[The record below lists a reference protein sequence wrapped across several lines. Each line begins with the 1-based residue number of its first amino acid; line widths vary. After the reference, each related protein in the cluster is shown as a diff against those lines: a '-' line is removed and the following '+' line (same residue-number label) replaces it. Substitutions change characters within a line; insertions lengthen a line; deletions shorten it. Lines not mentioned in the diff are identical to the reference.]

1 MALKLDKYEEELEDN
16 ISLFAPVSSQKQEL
30 IENIIDKANAKKSI
44 SLRLKVNDLELL
56 KQRADSEGLPY
67 QTLLSSIVHKC
78 VSDQLVDKRSI
89 LKTLEILKA
98 SN

>member
-1 MALKLDKYEEELEDN
+1 MKQKLDNYEKNIEKN
-16 ISLFAPVSSQKQEL
+16 ISQFSSVSDPKREL
-30 IENIIDKANAKKSI
+30 IEGIIDKANAKKSI

-67 QTLLSSIVHKC
+67 QTLLSSIVHKF

-89 LKTLEILKA
+89 LKSLEILK
-98 SN
+98 ST